1 MTTVRMRRYWGTQRV
16 ARICQVSPAT
26 VAHWID
32 QGHLR
37 GHRTPTGRRRVGA
50 EDLVEFLRTHRM
62 PVPPD
67 LWAAADA
74 AGMRGV
80 LVVEDDPS
88 YRRMLVRYLRR
99 ADLGIEVREAA
110 TGVDGLLE
118 IGRTSPAVILLDY
131 GLPDLNADQVI
142 ERLLAPGTG
151 LGAEV
156 LVVTVGL
163 PSGAAVSLRRL
174 GVETV
179 IEKTAGMETVVEA
192 VRMALARRIARG

>member
-1 MTTVRMRRYWGTQRV
+1 MTTAKTRRYWGTQRV

-50 EDLVEFLRTHRM
+50 EDLVDFLRSHRM

-74 AGMRGV
+74 VGMRGV
-80 LVVEDDPS
+80 IVVEDDPS

-99 ADLGIEVREAA
+99 AELGIEVREAA

-142 ERLLAPGTG
+142 ERLLSPGAG

-156 LVVTVGL
+156 LVMTVGL
-163 PSGAAVSLRRL
+163 PPGAAASLRRL

-179 IEKTAGMETVVEA
+179 IEKTAGMEAVVDA
-192 VRMALARRIARG
+192 VRGSLARRVARV

>member
-1 MTTVRMRRYWGTQRV
+1 
-16 ARICQVSPAT
+16 VSPAT

-50 EDLVEFLRTHRM
+50 EDLVDFLRSHRM

-74 AGMRGV
+74 VGMRGV

-99 ADLGIEVREAA
+99 AELGIEVREAA

-118 IGRTSPAVILLDY
+118 IGRTGPAVVLLDY

-142 ERLLAPGTG
+142 ERLLSPGAG
-151 LGAEV
+151 LGVEV
-156 LVVTVGL
+156 VVVTVGL
-163 PSGAAVSLRRL
+163 PPGAAASLRRL

-179 IEKTAGMETVVEA
+179 IEKTAGMEAVVSA
-192 VRMALARRIARG
+192 VRGALARRVARG

>member
-1 MTTVRMRRYWGTQRV
+1 MTTAKTRRYWGTQRV

-32 QGHLR
+32 QGHLN

-50 EDLVEFLRTHRM
+50 EDLVAFLRSHRM

-74 AGMRGV
+74 AGIRGV

-88 YRRMLVRYLRR
+88 YRRMMVRYLRR
-99 ADLGIEVREAA
+99 AELGIEVREAGN
-110 TGVDGLLE
+110 GVDGLLE

-142 ERLLAPGTG
+142 ERLLAPGSG
-151 LGAEV
+151 LGADV
-156 LVVTVGL
+156 IVVTVGL
-163 PSGAAVSLRRL
+163 PPGAAASLRRL

-179 IEKTAGMETVVEA
+179 IEKTAGMEVVVDA
-192 VRMALARRIARG
+192 VRGALARRVARG

>member
-1 MTTVRMRRYWGTQRV
+1 MTTAKTRRYWGTQRV

-32 QGHLR
+32 QGHLN

-50 EDLVEFLRTHRM
+50 EDLVAFLRSHRM

-74 AGMRGV
+74 AGIRGV
-80 LVVEDDPS
+80 LVVEDDAS
-88 YRRMLVRYLRR
+88 YRRMMVRYLRR
-99 ADLGIEVREAA
+99 AELGIEVREAA
-110 TGVDGLLE
+110 NGVDGLLE

-142 ERLLAPGTG
+142 ERLLAPGSG
-151 LGAEV
+151 LGADV
-156 LVVTVGL
+156 MVVTVGL
-163 PSGAAVSLRRL
+163 PPGAAASLRRL

-179 IEKTAGMETVVEA
+179 IEKTAGMEVVVDA
-192 VRMALARRIARG
+192 VRGALARRVARG

>member
-1 MTTVRMRRYWGTQRV
+1 MRRYWGTQRV

-80 LVVEDDPS
+80 LVVEDDAS

-163 PSGAAVSLRRL
+163 PAGAAAALRRL

-179 IEKTAGMETVVEA
+179 IEKTAGMEAVVEA
-192 VRMALARRIARG
+192 VRAALARRIARG

>member
-1 MTTVRMRRYWGTQRV
+1 MTTAKTRRYWGTQRV

-50 EDLVEFLRTHRM
+50 EDLVDFLRSHRM

-99 ADLGIEVREAA
+99 AELGIEVREAA

-142 ERLLAPGTG
+142 ERLLSPGAG

-163 PSGAAVSLRRL
+163 PPGAAASLRRL

-179 IEKTAGMETVVEA
+179 IEKTAGMEAVVSA
-192 VRMALARRIARG
+192 VRGALARRVARA

>member
-1 MTTVRMRRYWGTQRV
+1 VTTAKTRRYWGTQRV

-50 EDLVEFLRTHRM
+50 EDLVDFLRSHRM

-74 AGMRGV
+74 VGMRGV

-88 YRRMLVRYLRR
+88 YRRILVRYLRR
-99 ADLGIEVREAA
+99 AELGIEVREAA

-142 ERLLAPGTG
+142 ERLLSPGAG

-163 PSGAAVSLRRL
+163 PPGAAASLRRL

-179 IEKTAGMETVVEA
+179 IEKTAGMEAVVSA
-192 VRMALARRIARG
+192 VRGALARRVARG

>member
-1 MTTVRMRRYWGTQRV
+1 MTTIRMRRYWGTQRV

-80 LVVEDDPS
+80 LVVEDDAS

-163 PSGAAVSLRRL
+163 PAGAAAALRRL

-179 IEKTAGMETVVEA
+179 IEKTAGMEAVVEA
-192 VRMALARRIARG
+192 VRAALARRIARG

>member
-1 MTTVRMRRYWGTQRV
+1 MTTAKTRRYWGTQRV

-32 QGHLR
+32 QGHLT

-50 EDLVEFLRTHRM
+50 EDLVAFLRSHRM

-74 AGMRGV
+74 AGIRGV

-88 YRRMLVRYLRR
+88 YRRMMVRYLRR
-99 ADLGIEVREAA
+99 AELGIEVREAA
-110 TGVDGLLE
+110 NGVDGLLE

-142 ERLLAPGTG
+142 ERLLAPGSG
-151 LGAEV
+151 LGADV

-163 PSGAAVSLRRL
+163 PPGAAASLRRL

-179 IEKTAGMETVVEA
+179 IEKTAGMEVVVDA
-192 VRMALARRIARG
+192 VRGALARRIARA

>member
-1 MTTVRMRRYWGTQRV
+1 VTTAKTRRYWGTQRV

-32 QGHLR
+32 QGHLN

-50 EDLVEFLRTHRM
+50 EDLVAFLRSHRM

-74 AGMRGV
+74 AGIRGV

-88 YRRMLVRYLRR
+88 YRRMMVRYLRR
-99 ADLGIEVREAA
+99 AELGIEVREAGN
-110 TGVDGLLE
+110 GVDGLLE

-142 ERLLAPGTG
+142 ERLLAPGSG
-151 LGAEV
+151 LGADV
-156 LVVTVGL
+156 IVVTVGL
-163 PSGAAVSLRRL
+163 PPGAAASLRRL

-179 IEKTAGMETVVEA
+179 IEKTAGMEVVVDA
-192 VRMALARRIARG
+192 VRGALARRVARG

>member
-1 MTTVRMRRYWGTQRV
+1 
-16 ARICQVSPAT
+16 VSPAT

-50 EDLVEFLRTHRM
+50 EDLVAFLRTHSM

-80 LVVEDDPS
+80 IVVDDDPS

-163 PSGAAVSLRRL
+163 PPGAAAALRRL
-174 GVETV
+174 GVEVV
-179 IEKTAGMETVVEA
+179 IEKTMGMEAVVDA
-192 VRMALARRIARG
+192 VRGSLARRVARGV

>member
-1 MTTVRMRRYWGTQRV
+1 MTTAKTRRYWGTQRV

-32 QGHLR
+32 QGHLQ

-50 EDLVEFLRTHRM
+50 EDLVAFLRTHRM

-80 LVVEDDPS
+80 LVVEDDAS

-99 ADLGIEVREAA
+99 AELGIEVREAA
-110 TGVDGLLE
+110 TGVEGLIE

-131 GLPDLNADQVI
+131 QLPDINADQVV

-163 PSGAAVSLRRL
+163 PAGAEAALRRY

-179 IEKTAGMETVVEA
+179 IDKTEGMEAVVDA
-192 VRMALARRIARG
+192 VRRALARRVAHA